1 MKLKYLLILS
11 LLVSAL
17 LSVAQAAL
25 YTYSADHDV
34 IGENGSYTI
43 QEGDNF
49 LQLAQD
55 LQVGWQELVD
65 ANPDIDPWIPHAGD
79 IIVIPTQY
87 VLPSIREG
95 IVINLAELRLY
106 YFHPPAM
113 PADEQRKVST
123 FAISVGKS
131 DQWSTPLAATY
142 ISAKHKRPS
151 WYPPESIRQEHE
163 ERNDPLP
170 RIVPPGPD
178 NPLGDYSLRLALPG
192 YLIHGTNVPEGIG
205 MRVTHGCIRM
215 HPIGIEKLF
224 AEVTIKTP
232 VNIINQAYKAG
243 WMDDQ
248 LYLEAH
254 SEIEEQALAASS
266 NLTEFVQMIIAHT
279 DNAEQFSYTTFWE
292 QGYQAARNKTGLPIA
307 VSQRAKK

>member
-87 VLPSIREG
+87 VLPTIREG

-123 FAISVGKS
+123 FAISS
-131 DQWSTPLAATY
+131 S
-142 ISAKHKRPS
+142 
-151 WYPPESIRQEHE
+151 
-163 ERNDPLP
+163 LP
-170 RIVPPGPD
+170 H
-178 NPLGDYSLRLALPG
+178 LLRLLCPSPCRCCTAP
-192 YLIHGTNVPEGIG
+192 
-205 MRVTHGCIRM
+205 
-215 HPIGIEKLF
+215 
-224 AEVTIKTP
+224 
-232 VNIINQAYKAG
+232 
-243 WMDDQ
+243 
-248 LYLEAH
+248 
-254 SEIEEQALAASS
+254 
-266 NLTEFVQMIIAHT
+266 
-279 DNAEQFSYTTFWE
+279 
-292 QGYQAARNKTGLPIA
+292 
-307 VSQRAKK
+307 